1 MNNKLILSWFLS
13 ILFLFIGCED
23 DLAPVPDENMIVVRA
38 YLYAGQPVKDIMLMS
53 TLLLDDES
61 ETALP
66 IDSAE
71 VVLFNGLEQYTLI
84 PDYNYDTTSTDTTD
98 TTAVD
103 SLIGISYYYP
113 GDDLIVSQGDSFK
126 LEINYM
132 DQHLTAE
139 TFVPMKPDSFSSTID
154 TMVVP
159 SFDRNRAYIQ
169 WIFADSNI
177 VRLNWDNP
185 EDQYHYLIMDNVEE
199 EPAPLDVTLPPR
211 WRRFIS
217 QPFVDT
223 TYTMLASTITH
234 FGRHD
239 IVLFHVQT
247 DYVLLY
253 QSSGQDS
260 RDLNEPY
267 SNINGGLGI
276 FTAFNSDTTS
286 LVLLRAE

>member
-1 MNNKLILSWFLS
+1 MKNKLFFSTLAFIAILTSS
-13 ILFLFIGCED
+13 CED
-23 DLAPVPDENMIVVRA
+23 NLAPVPDENLVVVRA
-38 YLYAGQPVKDIMLMS
+38 YIYAGQPVKDVILMS
-53 TLLLDDES
+53 TLALDDES
-61 ETALP
+61 TEATP

-71 VVLFNGLEQYTLI
+71 VILSRGSEQFRLEPI
-84 PDYNYDTTSTDTTD
+84 HAYDTTETDTSHSVTYHYPDSNLVVSIGD
-98 TTAVD
+98 T
-103 SLIGISYYYP
+103 
-113 GDDLIVSQGDSFK
+113 FK

-132 DQHLTAE
+132 GQNLTAE
-139 TFVPMKPDSFSSTID
+139 TVVPTKPDSFSSTVD
-154 TMVVP
+154 TLWVP
-159 SFDRNRAYIQ
+159 EFPRNRDYLR

-177 VRLNWDNP
+177 VRLHWDNP
-185 EDQYHYLIMDNVEE
+185 DDAFHYLIMDNVETDP
-199 EPAPLDVTLPPR
+199 EPLEKQLPAR

-223 TYTMLASTITH
+223 TYTMLASNITH

-267 SNINGGLGI
+267 SNIKGGLGM
-276 FTAFNSDTTS
+276 FTAFNSDTVS
-286 LVLLRAE
+286 IVLKAKE